1 MTQSL
6 LMPVTSGPPSPRSLK
21 LLPLTC
27 ILSALHTPS
36 VCLLQA
42 HCLPALS
49 RCFRSPAFSLP
60 STPLVCACR
69 RPTVSPLSHAA
80 SAHLHPLCPP
90 HAQRA
95 PAAGLLHLLYLYPE
109 CLSPCAQV
117 TQACAAVT
125 PRLWVAS
132 SERPPPCLPLLPC
145 SGPVAFTAGITAHAG
160 LCVGLSSLLERKG
173 LGAGATLL

>member
-1 MTQSL
+1 MLRHGTQGL
-6 LMPVTSGPPSPRSLK
+6 GGQLHVD
-21 LLPLTC
+21 LLPPPTLP
-27 ILSALHTPS
+27 LAF
-36 VCLLQA
+36 LL
-42 HCLPALS
+42 
-49 RCFRSPAFSLP
+49 
-60 STPLVCACR
+60 
-69 RPTVSPLSHAA
+69 SPLHA
-80 SAHLHPLCPP
+80 SA
-90 HAQRA
+90 
-95 PAAGLLHLLYLYPE
+95 LYPE